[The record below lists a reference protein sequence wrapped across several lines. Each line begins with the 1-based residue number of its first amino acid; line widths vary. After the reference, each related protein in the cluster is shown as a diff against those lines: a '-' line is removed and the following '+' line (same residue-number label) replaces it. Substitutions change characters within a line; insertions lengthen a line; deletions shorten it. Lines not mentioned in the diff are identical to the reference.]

1 MLDSTNV
8 WFITGCSSGLGKSL
22 ATTVH
27 QAGHK
32 LVATA
37 RNINSLSYLPD
48 EPNVLKLSLDVTSQD
63 DIKSSF
69 DKAVEKF
76 GQIDIVINNAGY
88 VVMGDTE
95 AIPESD
101 ARLEMETV
109 FWGPV
114 RITLEA
120 ARVFRE
126 VNPAGRGGTVIQVSS
141 IGGYITF
148 PGSSFY
154 HAGKHA
160 IGGFTQSFAKEL
172 DPSWNIKFMV
182 VAPGGLK
189 TNFPANAQLGG
200 RHPAYDYPTS
210 PLNQLMEFMMNPD
223 IQKTFAEPDDCAKV
237 LFDVVVAQDE
247 RKLPTRFLMG
257 AETVPIFEAEYKKDA
272 AEMEDWKEETL
283 KCTQNEGVKDI
294 PGF

>member
-37 RNINSLSYLPD
+37 RNINTLSYLPD
-48 EPNVLKLSLDVTSQD
+48 EPNVLKISLDVTSQD
-63 DIKSSF
+63 DISNCF
-69 DKAVEKF
+69 EKAVEKF
-76 GQIDIVINNAGY
+76 GQLDIVINNAGY

-95 AIPESD
+95 GIPESE
-101 ARLEMETV
+101 ARLEMETL

-114 RITLEA
+114 RITREA
-120 ARVFRE
+120 TRIFRE
-126 VNPAGRGGTVIQVSS
+126 INPAGRGGTVIQVSS

-154 HAGKHA
+154 HAAKHA

-189 TNFPANAQLGG
+189 TNFPVNAQLGG

-210 PLNQLMEFMMNPD
+210 PLNQLIQFMMNPD
-223 IQKTFAEPDDCAKV
+223 VQKTFAEPDDCAKV
-237 LFDVVVAQDE
+237 LFDVVVGQDE
-247 RKLPTRFLMG
+247 RKLPARFLMG
-257 AETVPIFEAEYKKDA
+257 AETVPIFEAEYNKDA
-272 AEMEDWKEETL
+272 VEMEEWKEDTL